1 MLYVK
6 IKHLNIYVPFF
17 FITLA
22 LFVSFSIFLKR
33 LNYDQQRKKVQF
45 SVTEQGVFDLQEVSG
60 KDINYVLAVLKD
72 QVGVSS
78 IIIPEF
84 TIADYQKRSKLTVLS
99 GAHIINTLRVG
110 QLYRTVLSQLR
121 RKTSI
126 NPKATYIV
134 IDELKVYNRVLS
146 YLKLM
151 FPLES
156 VVEYSGR
163 IIQVNVAI
171 DKVLSIPLGFDEK
184 LLRVYDSYGLNI
196 IPELQYSPKVTKTT
210 LDYTFSELEKNEK
223 VYSIRFSKGFNFGN
237 NEQREYIISLIQQSD
252 YRLVY
257 PEFSK
262 NRHLDYVAGK
272 VSDHVVR
279 VHEYNY
285 TNSVASFS
293 SVYSR
298 YMRALTERSPN
309 LLVLNPIFPKDGEDL
324 YEKNVMFMTKI
335 VRSFINNGGE
345 VVDYFILP
353 LKISITLMEKVCIG
367 LGIFSALF
375 LLLHKVHR
383 LRGGFHNMALV
394 LGLAVLF
401 FIIFGIKSITI
412 PVLGLMAAVIGPVFA
427 MIWGFPETGSFL
439 MDHKFNKYVRLVGY
453 LSFVVFVCF
462 CSALFCVALYSDS
475 VYLQQVFSFKGVK
488 LALILPILLVGAYF
502 YCGSSRVNSIYYVF
516 RRLLHSYLTVVMLLF
531 VLGFS
536 GVLAIYILRSGN
548 YLTTTGFEQVLRE
561 FLENTLFV
569 RPRFKEILVGYPA
582 LLLGF
587 WLLDQQFTRRKVWL
601 FNIFSTIALIS
612 FVNSF
617 CHFHTPV
624 LISLYRGILGILLG
638 VVCAVLYYYIYLG
651 IVRLIKSLSS
661 IA

>member
-1 MLYVK
+1 VK

-22 LFVSFSIFLKR
+22 LFVSFSTFLKR
-33 LNYDQQRKKVQF
+33 LNYDQQRKNVQI

-60 KDINYVLAVLKD
+60 KDVNHVLAVLKD

-78 IIIPEF
+78 IIVPEY

-163 IIQVNVAI
+163 IIQVNVSL
-171 DKVLSIPLGFDEK
+171 DKVLSIPLGFDEQ
-184 LLRVYDSYGLNI
+184 LLKVYHSYGYNI
-196 IPELQYSPKVTKTT
+196 IPELQYSPIITKVK
-210 LDYTFSELEKNEK
+210 LDYTFSELDKNEH
-223 VYSIRFSKGFNFGN
+223 VYSIRFSKEFNFGN
-237 NEQREYIISLIQQSD
+237 EDQREYIISLIQQSD
-252 YRLVY
+252 YRLIY

-262 NRHLDYVAGK
+262 NQDLDYVAGK

-279 VHEYNY
+279 AHAYYDSDTVN
-285 TNSVASFS
+285 SFS
-293 SVYSR
+293 YVYLR

-309 LLVLNPIFPKDGEDL
+309 LLILNPIFPKGDADL
-324 YEKNVMFMTKI
+324 YKKNIMFMTKI

-353 LKISITLMEKVCIG
+353 LNISISFREIVCIG

-375 LLLHKVHR
+375 LLLNKVHR
-383 LRGGFHNMALV
+383 LRGGIHNMALV
-394 LGLAVLF
+394 GGLAVLF
-401 FIIFGIKSITI
+401 LVVLGIKSITI

-427 MIWGFPETGSFL
+427 MIWGYPETGSLL
-439 MDHKFNKYVRLVGY
+439 MDYKFNKYVRLGGY
-453 LSFVVFVCF
+453 LSFIVFVCF

-475 VYLQQVFSFKGVK
+475 VYLQQVVAFKGVK
-488 LALILPILLVGAYF
+488 LSLILPIFLVGTYF

-531 VLGFS
+531 VLGFT
-536 GVLAIYILRSGN
+536 GAMVIYVLRSGN
-548 YLTTTGFEQVLRE
+548 YLNITGFEQMIRE
-561 FLENTLFV
+561 FLEQTLFI
-569 RPRFKEILVGYPA
+569 RPRFKEMLVGYPA

-587 WLLDQQFTRRKVWL
+587 WLIDQHVTRRGVWL